1 MNATDPPSK
10 RSFVERRLDYVILF
24 ELVLM
29 LSLAIFPAAVFA
41 ARLPYQEQYM
51 WYLELDQNAQ
61 LTGLNKAQYNADNP
75 ALAGVLQFFTCL
87 VLYGM
92 AIAAPCCPPSSSF
105 PPSPSFHLSPPFSFI
120 PLSPP
125 LSSPLLS
132 SPPFSSP
139 PISSPP
145 THPLPPP
152 LSSPRLIPTPLIPTP
167 LIPTPLIPTPLIP
180 TPLIPTPLIPTPLIP
195 TPLIPTPLI
204 PTPLIPTPLIPTP
217 VIPSPAGYV
226 MPFAQHMM
234 LDMVKWPQPTTTT
247 LCMCM
252 RSAHPCYFVPISL
265 YVTMEIVKLLQAV
278 TISLDLHMY
287 YEDKD
292 IPAIART
299 SNINEELGM
308 VRTVLSDKT
317 GTLTRNQMEF
327 FKCSIAG
334 TPYGMGV
341 TEVEKAAAQ
350 RAGRPPPEEDEDDDQ
365 VYVPERPL
373 EKGFNMRDP
382 RLDGMKWVEQPC
394 ADEIRRFL
402 EVLSVCH
409 TVVVDTAPIER
420 AASSNIFAMGSA
432 AGVGSGGVLG
442 SGAGGM
448 KSSSSSSS
456 VSVASAGSS
465 VRGGAA
471 SASAGGGGT
480 LLLPGEGGGGGE
492 TPLMPGG
499 EEAVDGEAVRFL
511 AESPDEA
518 AFVVAAKRLGFLF
531 LGRQGNELKVREY
544 GARWSVV
551 QDRSYELLNTLEF
564 TSHRK
569 RMSVVV
575 RTPEGRLLL
584 LCKGADS
591 VIMDRLSASEH
602 AQKYR
607 PITERHMTMY
617 AEAGLRTLAIAWRE
631 VGEEEYAAW
640 QQRWVEA
647 KGYVADAGVQ
657 AERLEALA
665 DELESGLVLV
675 GATAIEDKLQV
686 GVPQAIE
693 TLAQAGIKLWVLTG
707 DKLETAI
714 NIGFACSLLRH
725 HMQQHLVFL
734 EDNDAAAKEAAR
746 RGVPLKEFAAE
757 LVRSQILAASESV
770 HGAQWARAQ
779 QAGST
784 TATGTTSNRADN
796 PAQEHSGDGG
806 GSEGGRGS
814 ESGSEGGA
822 AQEHAVVIDGKALVL
837 VLADD
842 ALRAAFLELA
852 LQCASV
858 ICCRV
863 SPKQKAQVTAMV
875 RREGKQ
881 ICLAIGDGANDVGM
895 IQKANIGVGI
905 RGEEGQQVGGMVCW
919 LTVDSGQ

>member
-1 MNATDPPSK
+1 MMNATDPPSK

-87 VLYGM
+87 VLYG
-92 AIAAPCCPPSSSF
+92 
-105 PPSPSFHLSPPFSFI
+105 
-120 PLSPP
+120 
-125 LSSPLLS
+125 
-132 SPPFSSP
+132 
-139 PISSPP
+139 
-145 THPLPPP
+145 
-152 LSSPRLIPTPLIPTP
+152 
-167 LIPTPLIPTPLIP
+167 
-180 TPLIPTPLIPTPLIP
+180 
-195 TPLIPTPLI
+195 
-204 PTPLIPTPLIPTP
+204 
-217 VIPSPAGYV
+217 
-226 MPFAQHMM
+226 
-234 LDMVKWPQPTTTT
+234 
-247 LCMCM
+247 
-252 RSAHPCYFVPISL
+252 YFVPISL

-287 YEDKD
+287 YDDKD
-292 IPAIART
+292 IPALART

-382 RLDGMKWVEQPC
+382 RLDSMKWVEQPC

-448 KSSSSSSS
+448 KSSSSS
-456 VSVASAGSS
+456 VSLASAGSS

-480 LLLPGEGGGGGE
+480 PLLPGEGGGGGD

-499 EEAVDGEAVRFL
+499 GEAVDGEAVRFL

-591 VIMDRLSASEH
+591 VIMDRLGASEH

-665 DELESGLVLV
+665 DELESGLMLV

-693 TLAQAGIKLWVLTG
+693 ALAQAGIKLWVLTG

-770 HGAQWARAQ
+770 HGAQWAGPQ

-784 TATGTTSNRADN
+784 TASGRTSNRVDH
-796 PAQEHSGDGG
+796 PSQEHRGDGG
-806 GSEGGRGS
+806 MGEGEGEGEGGSGS

-822 AQEHAVVIDGKALVL
+822 AQEHAVVIDGKALAL

-905 RGEEGQQVGGMVCW
+905 RGEEGQQ
-919 LTVDSGQ
+919 